1 MSDEG
6 PRAAGAVKAVRPLN
20 RGDRAAVNEAR
31 GDGGVTVSDYD
42 SSPAHPLSARRHF
55 VAAFF
60 AVVVIVLPSVV
71 VTERNKK
78 INK

>member
-60 AVVVIVLPSVV
+60 AVVVIVASVV
-71 VTERNKK
+71 VTEQNGIKK
-78 INK
+78 K